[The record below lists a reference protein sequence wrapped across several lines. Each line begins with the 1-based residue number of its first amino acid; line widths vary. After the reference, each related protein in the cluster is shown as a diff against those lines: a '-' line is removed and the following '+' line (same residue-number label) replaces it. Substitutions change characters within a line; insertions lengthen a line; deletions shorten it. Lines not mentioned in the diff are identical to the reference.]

1 MITRHSSPA
10 EIDSYYEAK
19 IAEFMALVDELERL
33 KGRSQDAGRRNFLDT
48 WKLYDSRANRM
59 VVVDQSVKWLD
70 GEIAQMTR
78 LVEARRNR

>member
-1 MITRHSSPA
+1 
-10 EIDSYYEAK
+10 
-19 IAEFMALVDELERL
+19 MALVDELERL

-78 LVEARRNR
+78 VIEARRNR